1 MLFLLGEVLQ
11 PLYGPF
17 RLLTS
22 HIFLAGAAIV
32 LSGLLTWVLLPA
44 LAARLPRDRGRA
56 YAVDTAAAV
65 GKPTSAGLVF
75 VLVYIG
81 VALIVV
87 PWHLGHLGALGVV
100 LLAMV
105 GGFLDDRTGLSEYWL
120 AAIDFGL
127 ALLSALAMCG
137 VGTEIWLPF
146 VTEPLLLPRWVCVS
160 GATAL
165 IWMAINATN
174 CTDGVDGLSGSLAVV
189 ALTSLGGLLYFVL
202 GHDEISAYL
211 LLPHYPDGATWAIS
225 AFAMIGCLTGYL
237 WYNAH
242 PSEMLMG
249 DAGSRAVGLLLGI
262 LVIKSG
268 NPFMLLIV
276 SGVLLVNG
284 GHRAA
289 EGSPAAFLQHQH
301 PAQRPLSVARPPAPP
316 RRLVQHP
323 GTGALHPA
331 AGDDHHG
338 VHRRPD
344 QDPLR
349 ERLRRAPE
357 DAVSSSGPAA
367 HPKACRSGGT
377 RLRRPR
383 AAVPPLPPCGPRR
396 GRCRLLPLPWS
407 APAPRRNRS

>member
-1 MLFLLGEVLQ
+1 MVTLDRRRAPGYAAGHVLFLLGEVLQ
-11 PLYGPF
+11 PVYGPF

-32 LSGLLTWVLLPA
+32 LSGLLTWVLLPP
-44 LAARLPRDRGRA
+44 LAPRLPRDQGRA

-75 VLVYIG
+75 VLVYVG
-81 VALIVV
+81 VALVVV
-87 PWHLGHLGALGVV
+87 PWDLGHLGAVGVV
-100 LLAMV
+100 LLAMG
-105 GGFLDDRTGLSEYWL
+105 GGFLDDRAELSEYWL

-127 ALLSALAMCG
+127 ALLTALAMCG
-137 VGTEIWLPF
+137 AGTEIWLPF
-146 VTEPLLLPRWVCVS
+146 VTEPLLLPRWVCVA

-165 IWMAINATN
+165 LWVAINATN

-189 ALTSLGGLLYFVL
+189 ALTTLGGLLYFVL

-225 AFAMIGCLTGYL
+225 AFAMIGCLAGYL

-284 GHRAA
+284 GTGLLKVALLRFFNINILHNVRFPLHDHLRHRA
-289 EGSPAAFLQHQH
+289 GWSNTQVLVRFILLQVTITMVFI
-301 PAQRPLSVARPPAPP
+301 VALIKIR
-316 RRLVQHP
+316 
-323 GTGALHPA
+323 
-331 AGDDHHG
+331 
-338 VHRRPD
+338 
-344 QDPLR
+344 
-349 ERLRRAPE
+349 
-357 DAVSSSGPAA
+357 
-367 HPKACRSGGT
+367 
-377 RLRRPR
+377 
-383 AAVPPLPPCGPRR
+383 
-396 GRCRLLPLPWS
+396 
-407 APAPRRNRS
+407 

>member
-11 PLYGPF
+11 PVYGPF

-32 LSGLLTWVLLPA
+32 LSGLLTWVLLPS
-44 LAARLPRDRGRA
+44 LARRLPRDQGREF
-56 YAVDTAAAV
+56 AVDTAAAV

-75 VLVYIG
+75 VLVYVG

-87 PWHLGHLGALGVV
+87 PWDLGHLAALGVV
-100 LLAMV
+100 LLAMA
-105 GGFLDDRTGLSEYWL
+105 GGFLDDRADLSEYWL

-127 ALLSALAMCG
+127 ALLTALAICG
-137 VGTEIWLPF
+137 SGTEIWLPF
-146 VTEPLLLPRWVCVS
+146 VIDPVPLPHWACVA

-165 IWMAINATN
+165 LWVAVNATN

-189 ALTSLGGLLYFVL
+189 ALTTLGGMLYFVL
-202 GHDEISAYL
+202 GHNEISAYL

-225 AFAMIGCLTGYL
+225 AFAMIGCLAGYL

-284 GHRAA
+284 GTGLLKVALLRFANINILHNVRFPLHDHLRHRA
-289 EGSPAAFLQHQH
+289 GWSNTQVLVRFILLQVTITMVFM
-301 PAQRPLSVARPPAPP
+301 VALIKIR
-316 RRLVQHP
+316 
-323 GTGALHPA
+323 
-331 AGDDHHG
+331 
-338 VHRRPD
+338 
-344 QDPLR
+344 
-349 ERLRRAPE
+349 
-357 DAVSSSGPAA
+357 
-367 HPKACRSGGT
+367 
-377 RLRRPR
+377 
-383 AAVPPLPPCGPRR
+383 
-396 GRCRLLPLPWS
+396 
-407 APAPRRNRS
+407 